1 MSEQP
6 PSSPGAAA
14 TGEPVGDPLEG
25 SSPPVAEGQEGE
37 TSVDATTES
46 APDDASDGETSLLSP
61 EAPRPVE
68 GSTVGA
74 WIPMSDG
81 VYLSATLYLPDP
93 ALGPAP
99 CILEALPYRKD
110 DVTSGAR
117 TEYLRLR
124 DEHSYAVA
132 RLDLRGTGSSGGRA
146 TDEYPEQ
153 EQRDLAEV
161 LAWLADQPWCD
172 GSIGMYGTSY
182 SGFNSLQTACSRPPQ
197 LKAIVAIYASDDRY
211 TDDVHY
217 MGGLLK
223 WLDLVD
229 YPHYMTVLNAL
240 PPVPG
245 VFGPAWRDEWR
256 ARIAEHEP
264 WLLTWLRHQ
273 RRDGYWQQGSV
284 RPAYDRIDVPTMV
297 VAGWADGYR
306 NAGFRMMEALGESG
320 VPRRLLAGPW
330 SHVDPQTAAP
340 GPRIDLLPEM
350 VRWWDRWLRGI
361 DNGVDAEPT
370 AVWYARTS
378 HRPAPDL
385 DLVPGQW
392 RADTWPSEN
401 TSWVDYPLVGKLP
414 YAVKPDVGTT
424 AWISCAAHLPWGQP
438 TDQRRDDADS
448 LTWDLD
454 PDELE
459 IAGHALLR
467 LSLTSSEPVATVAAR
482 IEDVATDGTST
493 LVTRGTLNL
502 TRRHGMDQVE
512 PLEKNTVY
520 DVEIELEATAWSW
533 RPGHIL
539 RLAVAGADWPNTVA
553 PPRPVTLSIRS
564 GHLLLPA
571 YDPRGSMPVP
581 DLVPGD
587 EKSGESDHGVVW
599 RVEHDVLK
607 GTTACVIDHG
617 SAYDTPYG
625 SVVEHYAGRVQVST
639 RTFEQVAA
647 ADCSYTLRFT
657 DDGAGEHASV
667 HVRSILEI
675 HAGERVFDLTLSL
688 VCTEGDTVVA
698 ERTWREQVP
707 RDLA

>member
-6 PSSPGAAA
+6 PSSPDAAA
-14 TGEPVGDPLEG
+14 TGEPVGDPVEG

-37 TSVDATTES
+37 TPVGATTES
-46 APDDASDGETSLLSP
+46 VPDDASDGETSLTSP
-61 EAPRPVE
+61 EPPRPVE

-124 DEHSYAVA
+124 DEHGYAVA

-146 TDEYPEQ
+146 TDEYPEP

-392 RADTWPSEN
+392 RADSWPSER
-401 TSWVDYPLVGKLP
+401 TSWVDYPLVGRLP
-414 YAVKPDVGTT
+414 YAVKPDVGTS
-424 AWISCAAHLPWGQP
+424 AWISCAGHLPWGQP

-502 TRRHGMDQVE
+502 TRRNGMDQVE

-581 DLVPGD
+581 DLV
-587 EKSGESDHGVVW
+587 SGRREVRRVRPRGGV
-599 RVEHDVLK
+599 
-607 GTTACVIDHG
+607 
-617 SAYDTPYG
+617 
-625 SVVEHYAGRVQVST
+625 AGRARRAQGNDGVRHRPRLGV
-639 RTFEQVAA
+639 RHPIRLGGRA
-647 ADCSYTLRFT
+647 LRRS
-657 DDGAGEHASV
+657 GAGVDA
-667 HVRSILEI
+667 HVRAGRRGGLLV
-675 HAGERVFDLTLSL
+675 HAALHRRR
-688 VCTEGDTVVA
+688 C
-698 ERTWREQVP
+698 R
-707 RDLA
+707 